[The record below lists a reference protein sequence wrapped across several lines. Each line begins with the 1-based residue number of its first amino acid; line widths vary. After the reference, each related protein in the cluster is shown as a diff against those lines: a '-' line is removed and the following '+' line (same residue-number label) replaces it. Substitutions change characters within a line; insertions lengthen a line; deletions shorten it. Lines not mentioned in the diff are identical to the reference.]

1 MVNRKNYAVFYPI
14 NLDILL
20 FIHILKFRK
29 MMGGFHKAENITQ
42 EHREILTGN
51 QNGIVSKLGL
61 NGLAE
66 FKIV

>member
-1 MVNRKNYAVFYPI
+1 
-14 NLDILL
+14 
-20 FIHILKFRK
+20 

-51 QNGIVSKLGL
+51 QNGIVSKLGI